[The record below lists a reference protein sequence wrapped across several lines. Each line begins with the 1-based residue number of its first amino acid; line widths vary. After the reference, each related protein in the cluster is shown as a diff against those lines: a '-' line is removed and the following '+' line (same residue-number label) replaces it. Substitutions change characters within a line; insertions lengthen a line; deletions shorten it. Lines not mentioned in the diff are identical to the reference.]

1 MTANPVS
8 AATSTKLVV
17 PPTAPPANLQPRS
30 PSLILEEDTEESEE
44 DSVVKTF
51 LQHNQQLLFP
61 PQFGAATL
69 QPTKSVVGA
78 VSNLIDC
85 EVSALGK
92 TTARHQHLID
102 GVNQNIITSHN
113 LST

>member
-1 MTANPVS
+1 MAKPVS

-30 PSLILEEDTEESEE
+30 PSLVLEEDTEESEE

-51 LQHNQQLLFP
+51 LQHNQQLFP

-69 QPTKSVVGA
+69 QRTKSVVGA

-85 EVSALGK
+85 EVSPLGK
-92 TTARHQHLID
+92 TKSRHHDMLYM
-102 GVNQNIITSHN
+102 SKE
-113 LST
+113 

>member
-1 MTANPVS
+1 MTAKPVS

-17 PPTAPPANLQPRS
+17 PPPANPQPRS
-30 PSLILEEDTEESEE
+30 PILVVEEDTEESEE

-51 LQHNQQLLFP
+51 LQHNQQLFP

-69 QPTKSVVGA
+69 QPTKSVLVGA

-85 EVSALGK
+85 EVGK
-92 TTARHQHLID
+92 TTARHEHYID
-102 GVNQNIITSHN
+102 GVNQKLISLHN